1 MATPTAT
8 VEILNDRVN
17 VWATTQNVQATLL
30 VVADQLKR
38 DPKDVYAHGTFQG
51 GAFGLGNHHDATRQ
65 AAQQHKYADM
75 KQDVEVEEEDLTPVR
90 VHVDDGRR

>member
-1 MATPTAT
+1 MSS
-8 VEILNDRVN
+8 
-17 VWATTQNVQATLL
+17 Q
-30 VVADQLKR
+30 
-38 DPKDVYAHGTFQG
+38 QG
-51 GAFGLGNHHDATRQ
+51 GTTSAGTAVKTRSRPTRQ